1 MTGSA
6 SRLAHSRRARLVLP
20 TPMGPS
26 ITMNW
31 CGMSGVFMRSAL
43 QLEPPD
49 ACGRDTSLELG
60 DATESRYLEVRGDI
74 RQRIQNEVAL
84 HYPGMREGEIRVGT
98 SFATVDQHVEIDYA
112 RAPALALLQTGA
124 PLRSLYRAQA

>member
-1 MTGSA
+1 
-6 SRLAHSRRARLVLP
+6 
-20 TPMGPS
+20 
-26 ITMNW
+26 
-31 CGMSGVFMRSAL
+31 MRSAL

-84 HYPGMREGEIRVGT
+84 HYPGMREGELRIGA
-98 SFATVDQHVEIDYA
+98 SLATVYEHVEIDHP
-112 RAPALALLQTGA
+112 RTPALALLQGGA
-124 PLRSLYRAQA
+124 SLRSLYRTQACKQRRRIELRKQPDHGVDKFGLPHRPEGL